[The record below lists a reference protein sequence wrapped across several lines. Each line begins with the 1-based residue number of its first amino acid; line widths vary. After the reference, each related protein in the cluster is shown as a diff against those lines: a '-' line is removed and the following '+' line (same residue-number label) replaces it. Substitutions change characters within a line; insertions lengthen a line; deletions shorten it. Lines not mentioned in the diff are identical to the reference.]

1 MDRKH
6 LKQCVVS
13 LAVLLTIGFVVE
25 NKITATT
32 QEQKP
37 PQSPAPPGQVEK
49 PAEEVYKNIQ
59 IFKGAPASRLMGAM
73 NFFARS
79 LGVECSHCHIPN
91 EFEKDEKAAKQTA
104 RKMYAM
110 VRLAQKESGQ
120 NSVSCYMCHR
130 GKVQPE
136 PPAELSKE
144 KITEMMKEA
153 DKDKRPV
160 DEVYKNIQVFK
171 GQGIP
176 AGRLMMIMQMF
187 TKALGVDCAHCHVAN
202 EFEKDEKAAKQTARK
217 MLRMVG
223 SISREIYKGPTP
235 VNCYTCHRGQAKPV
249 AFPPRPGN

>member
-1 MDRKH
+1 MGKNH
-6 LKQCVVS
+6 IKQGVVS
-13 LAVLLTIGFVVE
+13 LALLITIGLIIAD
-25 NKITATT
+25 KITATT

-37 PQSPAPPGQVEK
+37 PQSPAPPGQTEK

-79 LGVECSHCHIPN
+79 LGVDCSHCHIPN
-91 EFEKDEKAAKQTA
+91 EFEKDEKTAKQTA

-110 VRLAQKESGQ
+110 VRLAQKETGQ
-120 NSVSCYMCHR
+120 NGVSCYMCHR

-136 PPAELSKE
+136 PPADLSKE
-144 KITEMMKEA
+144 KIAEMMKEA
-153 DKDKRPV
+153 DRDKRPV
-160 DEVYKNIQVFK
+160 DEVYKNIRVFK

-202 EFEKDEKAAKQTARK
+202 EFEKDDKAAKQTARN

-223 SISREIYKGPTP
+223 SISREIYKGPTS

-249 AFPPRPGN
+249 AFPPR

>member
-1 MDRKH
+1 MYRKPI
-6 LKQCVVS
+6 KQCVVS
-13 LAVLLTIGFVVE
+13 FALLVTISCIIS
-25 NKITATT
+25 NKTSAEI

-37 PQSPAPPGQVEK
+37 PQSPAPQGQAEK

-59 IFKGAPASRLMGAM
+59 IFKGAPASRVMGAM

-79 LGVECSHCHIPN
+79 LGVDCTHCHLPN
-91 EFEKDEKAAKQTA
+91 EFEKDEKAAKLTA

-110 VRLAQKESGQ
+110 VRLAQKETGQ
-120 NSVSCYMCHR
+120 NGVSCYMCHR
-130 GKVQPE
+130 GKAQPE
-136 PPAELSKE
+136 PPADLSKE
-144 KITEMMKEA
+144 KIAEMMKEA

-202 EFEKDEKAAKQTARK
+202 EFEKDDKAAKQTARK

-223 SISREIYKGPTP
+223 SISREIYKGSTP
-235 VNCYTCHRGQAKPV
+235 VNCYTCHRGAAKPV
-249 AFPPRPGN
+249 AFPPR

>member
-1 MDRKH
+1 MYKKYI
-6 LKQCVVS
+6 KQGVVS
-13 LAVLLTIGFVVE
+13 IVMLVTLCYVLS
-25 NKITATT
+25 NKTTARV
-32 QEQKP
+32 QELKTSQSL
-37 PQSPAPPGQVEK
+37 PQQGQAEK

-79 LGVECSHCHIPN
+79 LGVDCSHCHTPN
-91 EFEKDEKAAKQTA
+91 EFEKDHKAAKQTA

-110 VRLAQKESGQ
+110 VRLAQKETGQ
-120 NSVSCYMCHR
+120 NGVSCYMCHR
-130 GKVQPE
+130 GNVQPE
-136 PPAELSKE
+136 PPADFSKE
-144 KITEMMKEA
+144 KVAEMMKEA

-160 DEVYKNIQVFK
+160 EEVYKNIQVFK

-187 TKALGVDCAHCHVAN
+187 TKSLGVDCAHCHVAN
-202 EFEKDEKAAKQTARK
+202 AFEKDDQAAKQTARN

-223 SISREIYKGPTP
+223 NISREIYKGPTP

-249 AFPPRPGN
+249 AFPPR